1 MGSLAD
7 PAIMRQK
14 HENLKAKRGSL
25 NRRSGSQEK
34 PTSTPLIAKLLT
46 SPHLHQYSNEQV
58 RVHSCDFDRGL
69 SINIILGL
77 VPIVTSNS
85 KKMSPTHTTF
95 VIQKSVT

>member
-58 RVHSCDFDRGL
+58 QKNVRVQKVQFGTRYKE
-69 SINIILGL
+69 NQW
-77 VPIVTSNS
+77 
-85 KKMSPTHTTF
+85 
-95 VIQKSVT
+95 IQLFLRNLDLNFKA